1 MIILE
6 TIGDRNYLNT
16 LPVGKIA
23 NVVLRSIIKGGVITG
38 AIRPNDIADFKD
50 AAWTNGIFGVQYPI
64 LSQNRGVISG
74 GCRYYQ
80 GEIECYGEKLFLTNY
95 WKDEHKDRL
104 IDWIVNWVSRNGI
117 PVRAEN
123 CDDNGRWVYYNQ
135 NTPNGE
141 RIAGLAKKLEVE
153 YLEYLYHFARSL
165 FGSLFGEEFP
175 EPIEVVLCKE
185 CPKTVYKHPDE
196 YIRDKINELV
206 ERGETVN
213 LEQTSDILRHT
224 DYITG
229 KFYPTPKPHIQIY
242 FNQFLFIDFEE
253 DFAQI
258 SQVLAHEFMHYLIY
272 TYCKLR
278 VTSSKKR
285 IEVDEALADFFG
297 VLYSLNR
304 KNNSMLTLHGKKA
317 REIAAAMRYEEWVKW
332 YGTGWPYAY
341 ALYFYCV
348 NGNEMSFSSN
358 YSDYIRH
365 GFVNKLIDV
374 FSNTLNP
381 KDAYYKLINL

>member
-1 MIILE
+1 MIVLKN
-6 TIGDRNYLNT
+6 IGDRNYLNT

-23 NVVLRSIIKGGVITG
+23 NVVLRGIIKGGVITG
-38 AIRPNDIADFKD
+38 VINPNGISDFKD
-50 AAWTNGIFGVQYPI
+50 VAWTNGMFGVQYPL
-64 LSQNRGVISG
+64 LSKNRDIISG

-95 WKDEHKDRL
+95 WKDEHKARL
-104 IDWIVNWVSRNGI
+104 IDWIVNWVSKNGI
-117 PVRAEN
+117 PVRVEN
-123 CDDNGRWVYYNQ
+123 CDTDCRFVYYNK
-135 NTPNGE
+135 NTPDGE
-141 RIAGLAKKLEVE
+141 RVAGLAKKLEVE
-153 YLEYLYHFARSL
+153 YLEYLYHFAEST
-165 FGSLFGEEFP
+165 FGNLFGEEFP

-185 CPKTVYKHPDE
+185 CPEEVYKHPDE

-206 ERGETVN
+206 DSGETVD
-213 LEQTSDILRHT
+213 LEKTSDILRHT

-229 KFYPTPKPHIQIY
+229 EFCPAVKPYIKIY

-272 TYCKLR
+272 AYCKLR
-278 VTSSKKR
+278 AATPSKR
-285 IEVDEALADFFG
+285 IKVDEALADFFG

-332 YGTGWPYAY
+332 YGTGWPYSY
-341 ALYFYCV
+341 ALYFYSV
-348 NGNEMSFSSN
+348 NKNKLSFS
-358 YSDYIRH
+358 YEISDYASH
-365 GFVNKLIDV
+365 GSINKLLEV
-374 FSNTLNP
+374 FAATP
-381 KDAYYKLINL
+381 DMPVAYRGLISI